1 MLDIL
6 DISLCEWGKKLL
18 NKEQLKKKS
27 MEESWLLSMSCVPS
41 GAFQVVL
48 VVKKKKNSPAKAG
61 DVRDTGSIPGSEDLL
76 KKGTA
81 THSSILTWRI
91 PWTEESSGLRSIGAK
106 NQMQLKWLCIA
117 HSTHFSSVP
126 FFA

>member
-1 MLDIL
+1 
-6 DISLCEWGKKLL
+6 
-18 NKEQLKKKS
+18 
-27 MEESWLLSMSCVPS
+27 MSCVPS

-91 PWTEESSGLRSIGAK
+91 PGTGGESGGLQSI
-106 NQMQLKWLCIA
+106 WLQRVG
-117 HSTHFSSVP
+117 HD
-126 FFA
+126 